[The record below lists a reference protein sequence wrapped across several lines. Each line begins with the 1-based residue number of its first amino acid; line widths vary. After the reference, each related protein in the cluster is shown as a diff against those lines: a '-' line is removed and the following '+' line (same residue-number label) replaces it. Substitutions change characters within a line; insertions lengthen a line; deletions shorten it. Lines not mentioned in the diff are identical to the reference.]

1 MQGNVNFGG
10 KTANKFL
17 KETFIPQM
25 FENFQKN
32 IEISRDLS
40 KVNFSKEPHLRK
52 LNLLENK

>member
-1 MQGNVNFGG
+1 MQGHVNFGG

-32 IEISRDLS
+32 IEISRSFKS
-40 KVNFSKEPHLRK
+40 KLFKRTTFEKVEFVGK
-52 LNLLENK
+52 